1 MPLGDYDPGLVHG
14 LSIVWLSLGGLCSLV
29 VIWDVIRHPQHMW
42 IINIVWPVT
51 ALFGAV
57 WILWQ
62 YFKYGRFAEHRLVHE
77 AKRKGETP
85 PNKRLTPFR
94 HGCS

>member
-1 MPLGDYDPGLVHG
+1 MTTIPAWFHG

-42 IINIVWPVT
+42 IMNIVWPVGT
-51 ALFGAV
+51 V

-62 YFKYGRFAEHRLVHE
+62 YFKYGRFAEQ
-77 AKRKGETP
+77 A
-85 PNKRLTPFR
+85 
-94 HGCS
+94 S